1 VSTGIDPLDGLL
13 GGLFIG
19 DNVVWFDKVGS
30 LASAFCLRF
39 LEHSQEQEKPVVY
52 VTFDRSPRNLLDKL
66 GPLSENPSLT
76 ILDCFTWGKGAGSD
90 VFVSFYQGVTDW
102 PCRFVRVDDP
112 RNINHV
118 MDALYGVH
126 ASLEGEVHFIFES
139 LTGAEELWGGE
150 DKLLGF
156 YAHSCPRLYELNTV
170 AYWVMERD
178 AHSQRLRAQISQIAQ
193 VVIELSVKRGRTY
206 LTPLKAEKRDL
217 KNFGTPYSYWTK
229 GLTVSFDDGKKS
241 GSNID
246 IGSSLKR
253 IRKIRGLSQAELAK
267 LVGLSPSAVSQIE
280 SGLIYPSIPALFKM
294 AEVLSVELSSLMV
307 GESTVAQ
314 RTVFRESEAAS
325 FGLAQ
330 AGSSGIGAKA
340 LIPLELPAPLRMYL
354 IEIDPNQ
361 ELRSH
366 FFRHKGVEIGYVIQ
380 GNVEW
385 TIDDQVHEAR
395 EGDTIYLASD
405 VPTHWK
411 NKGETAAKL
420 VWINTSTS
428 NDL

>member
-30 LASAFCLRF
+30 LASPFCLRF
-39 LEHSQEQEKPVVY
+39 LEHSQQQDKPVVY

-66 GPLSENPSLT
+66 GQLSENPALT

-90 VFVSFYQGVTDW
+90 VFVSFYQQETDW
-102 PCRFVRVDDP
+102 PCRVVRVDDP
-112 RNINHV
+112 RNTNHV
-118 MDALYGVH
+118 MESLYGVH
-126 ASLEGEVHFIFES
+126 ASLQGQVHFIFES

-150 DKLLGF
+150 DKLLSF

-170 AYWVMERD
+170 AYWVLERD
-178 AHSQRLRAQISQIAQ
+178 AHSQRFRALISQIAQ
-193 VVIELSVKRGRTY
+193 VVIELSVKRGLTY

-217 KNFGTPYSYWTK
+217 DNLGTPCSYWTK
-229 GLTVSFDDGKKS
+229 GQTVSFDDGKTT
-241 GSNID
+241 GRGID
-246 IGSSLKR
+246 IGSSLR
-253 IRKIRGLSQAELAK
+253 RMRKIRGLSQAELAK

-294 AEVLSVELSSLMV
+294 AEVLSAELGSLLV
-307 GESTVAQ
+307 GESTASQ
-314 RTVFRESEAAS
+314 KTVFRESEAAS
-325 FGLAQ
+325 FSLAQ
-330 AGSSGIGAKA
+330 TGSSGIGAKA
-340 LIPLELPAPLRMYL
+340 LIPMELQAPLRMYL
-354 IEIDPNQ
+354 IEMDPKQ

-366 FFRHKGVEIGYVIQ
+366 FFHHKDVEIGYVIQ

-385 TIDDQVHEAR
+385 IIDDQVHEAQA
-395 EGDTIYLASD
+395 GDTIYLASD
-405 VPTHWK
+405 IPNHWK
-411 NKGETAAKL
+411 NPGKTVAKL

-428 NDL
+428 HDL